1 MGIHKIVDDKLV
13 QQEAEHNK
21 HMNKV
26 MDNMILEGL
35 TLLGVLVEGI
45 EFVLQYVG
53 VLVEGVGEH
62 LPQVLA
68 EMAVGAAVEVREAL
82 AEVLTEVSEV
92 ALKNLELD
100 CSFFSLLLNHE

>member
-1 MGIHKIVDDKLV
+1 
-13 QQEAEHNK
+13 
-21 HMNKV
+21 MNKV

-45 EFVLQYVG
+45 EFVLQYEG
-53 VLVEGVGEH
+53 ALVEGVGEH

-68 EMAVGAAVEVREAL
+68 EMAVGAAVEAREAL

-100 CSFFSLLLNHE
+100 CSFFSLLLNH

>member
-1 MGIHKIVDDKLV
+1 M
-13 QQEAEHNK
+13 
-21 HMNKV
+21 V

-35 TLLGVLVEGI
+35 TLMGVQVEGI

-68 EMAVGAAVEVREAL
+68 EMAVGAAVEAREAL

>member
-1 MGIHKIVDDKLV
+1 
-13 QQEAEHNK
+13 
-21 HMNKV
+21 MNKV

-45 EFVLQYVG
+45 EFVLLYVG

-68 EMAVGAAVEVREAL
+68 EMAVGAAVEAREAL

>member
-1 MGIHKIVDDKLV
+1 
-13 QQEAEHNK
+13 
-21 HMNKV
+21 MNKV

-45 EFVLQYVG
+45 EFVLLYVG

-82 AEVLTEVSEV
+82 AEVLTEVLEV